1 MWLVPV
7 NSSSIPSRKKCGYQ
21 SQTWLS
27 SLVFKRCLSFEI
39 AKTLLTRAYRILN
52 NLLLVRTSISLAMFC
67 IHHLRDI
74 TLFDVVF
81 HSPTYTLSFIS
92 ISWYLYSFIP
102 DIMKKST
109 ILIKDVDPVIFQV
122 IDDDVALRIATKTV
136 RLKDSVTCQLHS
148 MIDQW
153 LYLVQKVQ

>member
-1 MWLVPV
+1 MRL
-7 NSSSIPSRKKCGYQ
+7 SISNVTFLFGIQKM
-21 SQTWLS
+21 
-27 SLVFKRCLSFEI
+27 FEFWDS
-39 AKTLLTRAYRILN
+39 KTLLTRAYCILN
-52 NLLLVRTSISLAMFC
+52 NLLLVRTSVSLAMFC
-67 IHHLRDI
+67 FHHLRDI
-74 TLFDVVF
+74 TFFDVVF
-81 HSPTYTLSFIS
+81 LSPTYTLSFIS

-122 IDDDVALRIATKTV
+122 IDDDVALRNATKTV

-153 LYLVQKVQ
+153 LNLVQKVQ